1 MPAIHDGSTMAE
13 FFVGKDTLLCDAYGI
28 KSQTQYI
35 NTLYDNIKT
44 R

>member
-13 FFVGKDTLLCDAYGI
+13 FFVGKDTLVCDADVI

-35 NTLYDNIKT
+35 KKFYDNIKT